1 MPKELFFK
9 ICPEKQRRI
18 LDASKKEFSEHI
30 FEDASI
36 NHVIKNADISRGSF
50 YQYFE
55 DKKDLFF
62 FLLKEILQERL
73 NIFLDG
79 QTDCTDMFDLQE
91 RLFIFNLN
99 MLSDYEYRP
108 IFCNFFRC
116 LTFEFSEELKTITSE
131 LRDDVLEEVLST
143 DCDVDQKTKKVIINI
158 MQLAT
163 RDLLA
168 AKILND
174 LSDEEVIAEYRD
186 IERVLR
192 AAAEKVSH
200 S

>member
-1 MPKELFFK
+1 LPKELFFK
-9 ICPEKQRRI
+9 ICPEKQRRV
-18 LDASKKEFSEHI
+18 LDASKMEFSEHV

-50 YQYFE
+50 YQYFD
-55 DKKDLFF
+55 DKKDLYF
-62 FLLKEILQERL
+62 FLLKEIMRERL
-73 NIFLDG
+73 NRFLDG
-79 QTDCTDMFDLQE
+79 QADCSDMFDLQE
-91 RLFIFNLN
+91 QLFIFNLN
-99 MLSDYEYRP
+99 MLSDREYRP

-116 LTFEFSEELKTITSE
+116 QTFEFSEQLKSITSE
-131 LRDDVLEEVLST
+131 LRDDVMEEVLNT
-143 DCDVDQKTKKVIINI
+143 NCDIDQNTKKVIINI

-168 AKILND
+168 AKILNN

-192 AAAEKVSH
+192 AATEKVGRP
-200 S
+200 